1 MKFKNHQFFS
11 VVNRNTRD
19 AVAAIQIKK
28 LAERSGYRETPSQRI
43 RHRIS
48 GKQSKPGFTAAMRL
62 CKRIKQKRRI
72 VILCKYAVIIWHTV
86 FQNRIFIHMIAS
98 CRIQIHF
105 LDQCKIRIIK
115 CNQISGSLNCLKNA
129 VFTLC
134 PGRFPAIHKEAE
146 VRSICSK
153 TNVVCKRRILFACCK
168 FRICLLHAGLH
179 LKRQIVFD
187 SMIAR
192 IKINK
197 ICKKY
202 NYKNANDDTNDLKK
216 FFRCFHGFILVSSL
230 STEMY
235 M

>member
-1 MKFKNHQFFS
+1 
-11 VVNRNTRD
+11 
-19 AVAAIQIKK
+19 
-28 LAERSGYRETPSQRI
+28 
-43 RHRIS
+43 
-48 GKQSKPGFTAAMRL
+48 MRL
-62 CKRIKQKRRI
+62 CKWIKQKRRI
-72 VILCKYAVIIWHTV
+72 IILCKYAVIIWHTV

-98 CRIQIHF
+98 CRIQIYF
-105 LDQCKIRIIK
+105 FDQCKIRIIG
-115 CNQISGSLNCLKNA
+115 CHQFSGSLNCLKNA

-134 PGRFPAIHKEAE
+134 PGRLPAIHKEAE

-168 FRICLLHAGLH
+168 LRICLLRVGLH
-179 LKRQIVFD
+179 LKRQIILD

-216 FFRCFHGFILVSSL
+216 FFCCFHGFILVSSL
-230 STEMY
+230 STKMY
-235 M
+235 R